1 MKASVIIPAFNEEKL
16 LTATLDAVREA
27 CSALTKRGWDTEVIV
42 CDNNS
47 TDRTAEL
54 ARTAGVRVVFEP
66 INQIGRARN
75 TGASAATGDWLIFVD
90 ADSSPSPELFDAVAN
105 AAESGRVLAGGST
118 IRLDGGGIAIHL
130 ITALWNISSRCLRWM
145 AGSFIFVE
153 RAAFEQVGGFSL
165 ALFAAEEIDLSK
177 RLKPLGRQSG
187 RRLKILHTAPLRTSA
202 RKADLYTTTELLRF
216 MLRGLLRPQSTVQ
229 NREACHPWYDG
240 RR

>member
-1 MKASVIIPAFNEEKL
+1 MKASVVIPAFNEEKL
-16 LTATLDAVREA
+16 LAATLDAVRSS
-27 CSALTKRGWDTEVIV
+27 CSALTRRGWQTEIIV

-54 ARTAGVRVVFEP
+54 ARDGGARVVFEP

-75 TGASAATGDWLIFVD
+75 TGAAAATGDWLLFVD
-90 ADSSPSPELFDAVAN
+90 ADSSPSPELFDAVAI
-105 AAESGRVLAGGST
+105 AVESGRVLAGGST
-118 IRLDGGGIAIHL
+118 IRLDGGGIAL
-130 ITALWNISSRCLRWM
+130 NLMTGLWNITSRCLRWM

-153 RAAFEQVGGFSL
+153 RAAFEQVGGFNL

-187 RRLKILHTAPLRTSA
+187 RRLKILHTAPLLTSA
-202 RKADLYTTTELLRF
+202 RKADLYTGTELLRF
-216 MLRGLLRPQSTVQ
+216 MLRGLIRPQATVQ
-229 NREACHPWYDG
+229 DREACHPWYDG